1 MLLSEFLLPL
11 DDCIKRIDEQIDT
24 FDLIPSF
31 KAALVKTYLYGPVD
45 KWDDMQQEWPNTT
58 RMLQELAQDLMFKYE
73 DYELIEM
80 ALEELVSRY
89 EDEAAA
95 VQSVLDNGLQ
105 M

>member
-11 DDCIKRIDEQIDT
+11 DDCIKRIDGRINT

-31 KAALVKTYLYGPVD
+31 KAVLVKAYLYGPVD
-45 KWDDMQQEWPNTT
+45 KWEDMQQEWPNTT